1 MYIARQM
8 LILLLITGILI
19 SSCAPQAPGQPTPD
33 MNAILTAGVGTFAA
47 SIFQTQTAMAP
58 SVTLTPTVT
67 PTATITPLSLLSPTG
82 STASATQ
89 FILIAPQVTL
99 VIPTPTGTYYTPT
112 ANPNTLASGCNNLL
126 LISDESVPS
135 GTVFKPEEHFTK
147 SWKVAN
153 TGTCDWVYRY
163 HLVHISGDDVGGRD
177 PVSLGK
183 VIPPG
188 KWTQLTIALLA
199 PKAPGKYTSYWRFAD
214 QSGTVFGSTLGVS
227 IEVKGSSYP

>member
-1 MYIARQM
+1 MYIARQI
-8 LILLLITGILI
+8 LILLLTMGILL
-19 SSCAPQAPGQPTPD
+19 SSCAPQATGQPTPD

-67 PTATITPLSLLSPTG
+67 PTATVTPLSLLSPTG

-89 FILIAPQVTL
+89 FILVAPAVTL
-99 VIPTPTGTYYTPT
+99 VVATPTGSTLTP
-112 ANPNTLASGCNNLL
+112 NPSTLGSGCNNLAF
-126 LISDESVPS
+126 ISDASVPA
-135 GTVFKPEEHFTK
+135 GPVYEPEKQFTK
-147 SWKVAN
+147 SWQVAN

-183 VIPPG
+183 VIEPG
-188 KWTQLTIALLA
+188 KWTTLTITLRA
-199 PKAPGKYTSYWRFAD
+199 PRAPGTYTSTWRFAD
-214 QSGTVFGSTLGVS
+214 QSGTVFGSTLAVS
-227 IEVKGSSYP
+227 IVVKASSYP